1 MPLFGKIVVIKRNG
15 ADGIHFPLTA
25 SSCLFGRKTECDIR
39 IQLPQVSKEHCKIEV
54 NENKE
59 AILTNLSNVNP
70 TQLNSSSFQQPVH
83 LKHGDILT
91 IVDRSFRF
99 EYPPQSTPRK
109 RCSRSP
115 KSETLQVL
123 HVQQVAEVESLLTET
138 ARSKGP
144 HGSDDS
150 ECEGQNAGENKQNT
164 EENITRPKS
173 AKKAATPK
181 SACRTPKSIKK
192 ENKMSP
198 FSQIYE
204 YLKHENEINKSQSED
219 NIQQQTRISR
229 CLPGQ
234 GSQIK
239 MDAIVREDAK
249 ECKVK
254 QNIHGLEH
262 NQFTTEQNGLEKRF
276 SGNHRTVD
284 SNQKPIDL
292 EEKND
297 LPLQDSAET
306 YEQNVSRKS
315 EVTKCIAIK
324 LKRVSDQKTA
334 FSPKSCTIESLG
346 DIAQVLPLGTPIKHS
361 TEAANEDSL
370 TSISETTEYSA
381 STPRSRRKG
390 RRSHSSS
397 STRETNETSS
407 ISTDTSLTGQDFLLM
422 LKQSTEIQSEI
433 QKEGVVSKSDGNELC
448 VLAEI
453 NKNSKQKRNCKLL
466 TPIKSSSA
474 EEVVKEIHDETY
486 FASKG
491 RDSEIHT
498 PSPGKSSF
506 QSTRRSGSQ
515 NKELRSKSLHS
526 EMLSP
531 EKVATKDAS
540 PTICKSHSGTRRG
553 RPRTSGQQIEK
564 ALERD
569 SFQEHDRSV
578 DSNKEELAAKSCQQK
593 LDLEDASIMPRC
605 HTLSSKRCSES
616 IVLKDDEI
624 VSEMSACDLSAK
636 IEKSGELKRSLQ
648 KRKSGN
654 SDLSLQPLGKRKRV
668 SFGGHLSPELFDKS
682 LPPNSPLKRGA
693 IPARLSLPFGNS
705 PRAVLKK
712 AQGFK
717 RCVIKELS
725 EHLQKKKLSPKR
737 PPARRSPA
745 ASPPARRSPAA
756 SPVLENTSSK
766 LSASTPSNTSFTRG
780 RFSVSHIS
788 TPSPTSE
795 EQGSIE
801 EKINANTRDFTPA
814 NTLESFHVKQDH
826 QISVPTTPKQVTR
839 RSARFTAKRTPGKRR
854 SGAVAAVHAK
864 RRSGASDANLLVAKS
879 WAEVVKLGVARPQ
892 VRTAKKYVQKGRRVK
907 KLKLPKTPER
917 KVKGHFSTGHADS
930 PATIMIGRAHTTTVK
945 MDYGQAP
952 KVVKNSALKLCMDIN
967 ESFTGMPEMFKTP
980 VNRDQKSPSLTSGQK
995 TDLSPMYTAMEVS
1008 ELLTPEESGEMA
1020 VSPLNISSSAKQKQ
1034 VNQEVVSHFLKREKS
1049 SDSNKDKAIMKKKMG
1064 TKPLII
1070 AENKINEVTLGARS
1084 RMNTPKQETEPL
1096 ETLSGAKQCMKTPEE
1111 KMEPVETL
1119 AGVKRSL
1126 RTPEQKA
1133 EPVEALSGVK
1143 RLMRTPKQKTQPV
1156 DALSGVKRLMRTP
1169 KQKTQ
1174 PVDALSA
1181 VKRLMRTPKQKTQ
1194 PVDALSG
1201 VKRLMRTPKQKT
1213 QPVDALSAV
1222 KRLMRTPKQKTQPVD
1237 ALSAVKRLMRTPKQK
1252 TQPVDALSAV
1262 KRLMRTPKQKTQP
1275 VDALSAVKR
1284 LMRTPKQKTQPVD
1297 ALSAVKRLM
1306 RTPKQKTQPVDALS
1320 AVKRLMRTPKQKT
1333 QPVDALSAVKRLMRT
1348 PKQKTQPVDAL
1359 SAVKRLMRTPKQKT
1373 QPVDALSAV
1382 KRLMRTPKQK
1392 TQPVDALSAVKRLM
1406 RTPKQKTQPVDALSA
1421 VKRLMRTPKQ
1431 KMEPVVDDIA
1441 YKRLFETPEER
1452 KQVGNNIC
1460 GVSVTKATAKV
1471 KYQPVEDMKGIGCMM
1486 KTPKE
1491 IVRPIEDMFG
1501 ISRLLRTPRE
1511 KYLPVDDFV
1520 GLQKLLAEP
1529 KQKRSDSELDYVGV
1543 KEMFDVP
1550 EEKVQSTEV
1559 MDLSQKK
1566 VFPCTDSRNEHGEE
1580 KSSLCNSSEKLILS
1594 LRKRTGGQ
1602 ENLEMLDSIVPTKR
1616 NRRVKTEH
1624 NKQCSTNELCSKE
1637 RSQRPRRNT
1646 RRAETAKCTQKDED
1660 DFTKNLTE
1668 AVPMAELEN
1677 KKAKIKVT
1685 EKKGKALKGN
1695 SRKQLAETEV
1705 VKMDSDSVGNIQ
1717 EVKRI
1722 SNETAVKTQAP
1733 LEETEAGNKDVGTD
1747 QSCKSN
1753 YLLSENANEVPLNV
1767 YNLQA
1772 NTNPVKESNPRCRNN
1787 RGIKGV
1793 IVCKENEFSKN
1804 VKGKEANQTKDCSS
1818 KNISDQDFII
1828 AQTPDTYSL
1837 DSLSDSRKQQHAA
1850 QVAFS
1855 GTNSLNESQ
1864 CGFEREIS
1872 SEEIIPQMKSDIE
1885 SQKTATKKSSGT
1897 KKISKTKKDQKDSTT
1912 AVVQIVK
1919 EESAVLRRRS
1929 TRGSN
1934 KEQEA
1939 PKTNHNEMLENNPT
1953 ESKEN
1958 ILRRGK
1964 GKKVQFQVK
1973 ESSSISL
1980 RGKHAVPEDDNKE
1993 ANHED
1998 GQNETSKKI
2007 PAQANGRRGRRKQ
2020 VDLVLQTAT
2029 SSSVTGKSIL
2039 LEDPSKDETA
2049 TSSIKQNSLRSWKKE
2064 VVFTSQMAN
2073 STSLRRKH
2081 DLSEG
2086 NDKEE
2091 TLQKDQ
2097 NVVLEN
2103 TASQTKVSASTRGR
2117 RKKAHFTQQATS
2129 SFSLRGKRGLTKSDD
2144 KNEIANEGHGA
2155 GLEMSA
2161 ASTEEIPS
2169 RRGRRKN
2176 VALVSQEARSTLLQ
2190 TKCVL
2195 PTNGVN
2201 EEILKEDQN
2210 TALENTTAQTRAN
2223 SARRERIKKS
2233 DFTQQ
2238 VASSPSVRG
2247 KCGLERNG
2255 VDTSEDQNVA
2265 LEIVPSARE
2274 NLSRRGRRKNA
2285 VILAETNNFTSQ
2297 GGKYDLLTDNVTEK
2311 VPVEDQNKVLENT
2324 SEAKASA
2331 SARGRRRKAD
2341 LVEQATSSLS
2351 HRGKR
2356 GLPKN
2361 DGKEEINDNQNI
2373 VLETVPFSSEIP
2385 PRRGRRK
2392 GVVPLSQATSST
2404 SQREKCSLSESNDQE
2419 DTHKED
2425 KNVALENATP
2435 PEKSNPL
2442 KKKGKKKM
2450 DLLSP
2455 AAGST
2460 VSHNQFSRPEN
2471 DGKRETPKG
2480 DQNMPLEITSSAKGK
2495 SSGRGRKKKTD
2506 ASTSLRKTYDLPKDS
2521 GQEETLKED
2530 KNVAL
2535 ENALSHGKPDPS
2547 RRKRNKKIEVISQ
2560 ADNSPLFQ
2568 DKTRLP
2574 EDDIKEVVHTEDQN
2588 VGLEHTTPA
2597 KEIILRKGKKK
2608 QIILPSQATSSAPL
2622 GRKRHLPEDER
2633 AAKKVKSGESGE
2645 SRTLL
2650 RGRRNKTQEGN
2661 DKEDVSL
2668 FQTGIERRTRASTR
2682 TRK

>member
-25 SSCLFGRKTECDIR
+25 CSCLFGRKTECDIR

-99 EYPPQSTPRK
+99 EYPAQSTPRK

-150 ECEGQNAGENKQNT
+150 ECEGQNAGQNKQST

-173 AKKAATPK
+173 AKKPATPK

-204 YLKHENEINKSQSED
+204 YLKHENEINNSQSED
-219 NIQQQTRISR
+219 NMQQQTRISR

-239 MDAIVREDAK
+239 MDAIIREDAK
-249 ECKVK
+249 GCKVK
-254 QNIHGLEH
+254 QNIHGLKH

-276 SGNHRTVD
+276 SGNHRTVV

-346 DIAQVLPLGTPIKHS
+346 DIAQVLTTGTPIKHS

-433 QKEGVVSKSDGNELC
+433 QKEGVVCKSDGNELC

-466 TPIKSSSA
+466 TPIKSLSA
-474 EEVVKEIHDETY
+474 EDVVKEIHDETY
-486 FASKG
+486 FASEG

-506 QSTRRSGSQ
+506 QSTRRSGSR
-515 NKELRSKSLHS
+515 NKELQSKSCLHS

-531 EKVATKDAS
+531 EKVATKGAS
-540 PTICKSHSGTRRG
+540 PTICKSHCGTRRG

-569 SFQEHDRSV
+569 TSQEHDRSV
-578 DSNKEELAAKSCQQK
+578 DSDKKELAAKSCQQK

-624 VSEMSACDLSAK
+624 LSEMSACGLSAK
-636 IEKSGELKRSLQ
+636 IEESGELKRSPQ

-654 SDLSLQPLGKRKRV
+654 GDLSLQPLGKRKRV

-725 EHLQKKKLSPKR
+725 ERLQKKKLSPKHS
-737 PPARRSPA
+737 PARRSPA
-745 ASPPARRSPAA
+745 ASPPARKSPAA

-766 LSASTPSNTSFTRG
+766 LS
-780 RFSVSHIS
+780 
-788 TPSPTSE
+788 
-795 EQGSIE
+795 
-801 EKINANTRDFTPA
+801 
-814 NTLESFHVKQDH
+814 DH

-839 RSARFTAKRTPGKRR
+839 QSARFTAKRTPGKRR

-879 WAEVVKLGVARPQ
+879 WAEVVKLGIARPQ

-917 KVKGHFSTGHADS
+917 KVKGQFSTGHADS

-945 MDYGQAP
+945 IDYGQAP

-967 ESFTGMPEMFKTP
+967 ESFTGMPEMFKIP
-980 VNRDQKSPSLTSGQK
+980 VNRDEKGPSLTSGQK

-1049 SDSNKDKAIMKKKMG
+1049 SDSDKDKAIMKKKTG

-1084 RMNTPKQETEPL
+1084 QMNTPKQETEPL
-1096 ETLSGAKQCMKTPEE
+1096 EPLSGAKKTPEE

-1119 AGVKRSL
+1119 AGVRRSL
-1126 RTPEQKA
+1126 RTPKQKA
-1133 EPVEALSGVK
+1133 EPTEALSGVK

-1174 PVDALSA
+1174 PVDALSG
-1181 VKRLMRTPKQKTQ
+1181 VRRLMRTPKQKT
-1194 PVDALSG
+1194 
-1201 VKRLMRTPKQKT
+1201 
-1213 QPVDALSAV
+1213 
-1222 KRLMRTPKQKTQPVD
+1222 
-1237 ALSAVKRLMRTPKQK
+1237 
-1252 TQPVDALSAV
+1252 
-1262 KRLMRTPKQKTQP
+1262 
-1275 VDALSAVKR
+1275 
-1284 LMRTPKQKTQPVD
+1284 
-1297 ALSAVKRLM
+1297 
-1306 RTPKQKTQPVDALS
+1306 
-1320 AVKRLMRTPKQKT
+1320 
-1333 QPVDALSAVKRLMRT
+1333 
-1348 PKQKTQPVDAL
+1348 
-1359 SAVKRLMRTPKQKT
+1359 
-1373 QPVDALSAV
+1373 
-1382 KRLMRTPKQK
+1382 
-1392 TQPVDALSAVKRLM
+1392 
-1406 RTPKQKTQPVDALSA
+1406 
-1421 VKRLMRTPKQ
+1421 
-1431 KMEPVVDDIA
+1431 EPVVDDIA
-1441 YKRLFETPEER
+1441 YKRLFETPEEC
-1452 KQVGNNIC
+1452 KQVGNNVC

-1471 KYQPVEDMKGIGCMM
+1471 KYQPVKDMKGISCMM

-1520 GLQKLLAEP
+1520 GLQKFLAEP

-1543 KEMFDVP
+1543 KEMFDTP
-1550 EEKVQSTEV
+1550 EEKVPSTEV
-1559 MDLSQKK
+1559 TDLSQKK
-1566 VFPCTDSRNEHGEE
+1566 VFPCTDSRNERREE
-1580 KSSLCNSSEKLILS
+1580 KSSLCNSSEKLFLS

-1602 ENLEMLDSIVPTKR
+1602 ENLEMLDSIVPAER
-1616 NRRVKTEH
+1616 NRVKTER
-1624 NKQCSTNELCSKE
+1624 NKQCSTDEPCSKE

-1646 RRAETAKCTQKDED
+1646 RRAETAKCMQRDED
-1660 DFTKNLTE
+1660 DFTKNLIE
-1668 AVPMAELEN
+1668 AVPMEELEN

-1685 EKKGKALKGN
+1685 KKKGEALKRN
-1695 SRKQLAETEV
+1695 SRKQLAETEEV

-1717 EVKRI
+1717 EIKRT

-1747 QSCKSN
+1747 QNCKSN

-1787 RGIKGV
+1787 RGKKGV
-1793 IVCKENEFSKN
+1793 IVSKENEFSKN
-1804 VKGKEANQTKDCSS
+1804 VNGKEASQTKDRSI
-1818 KNISDQDFII
+1818 KNINDQDFIM
-1828 AQTPDTYSL
+1828 AQTADTYSL
-1837 DSLSDSRKQQHAA
+1837 DSLSDSRKEQHAA

-1885 SQKTATKKSSGT
+1885 SQKTATKKSSRT
-1897 KKISKTKKDQKDSTT
+1897 EKTSKTKKDQKDSTT
-1912 AVVQIVK
+1912 AGVQIVK
-1919 EESAVLRRRS
+1919 EESTVLRLRS
-1929 TRGSN
+1929 TRRSN

-1939 PKTNHNEMLENNPT
+1939 PKTNHNEILENNPT

-1958 ILRRGK
+1958 TLRRGK

-1980 RGKHAVPEDDNKE
+1980 RGKHAVPEGDNKE

-2007 PAQANGRRGRRKQ
+2007 PAQANGRRGQRKQ
-2020 VDLVLQTAT
+2020 VDLVLQAAT
-2029 SSSVTGKSIL
+2029 SSSVTGNSIL

-2049 TSSIKQNSLRSWKKE
+2049 TSSIKQNSLRSWKRE

-2081 DLSEG
+2081 DLLEG

-2091 TLQKDQ
+2091 TLQKDEK
-2097 NVVLEN
+2097 VVLEN

-2117 RKKAHFTQQATS
+2117 GKKAHFTQQATS
-2129 SFSLRGKRGLTKSDD
+2129 SFSLRGKHGLTKSND
-2144 KNEIANEGHGA
+2144 KNEIANEDQGA

-2161 ASTEEIPS
+2161 ASTEEIPT

-2210 TALENTTAQTRAN
+2210 IALGNTTAQTRAN
-2223 SARRERIKKS
+2223 SARREKIKKS

-2238 VASSPSVRG
+2238 VASSPSVGG

-2265 LEIVPSARE
+2265 LETVPSARE

-2285 VILAETNNFTSQ
+2285 VILAQTNNFTSQ
-2297 GGKYDLLTDNVTEK
+2297 GGKCDLLTANVTEK
-2311 VPVEDQNKVLENT
+2311 VPVEDQNKALENT
-2324 SEAKASA
+2324 SEAKAGA

-2361 DGKEEINDNQNI
+2361 DGKEEISDNQNI
-2373 VLETVPFSSEIP
+2373 ILETVPFSSEIP

-2419 DTHKED
+2419 DTHKEN
-2425 KNVALENATP
+2425 KNVALENAPP

-2460 VSHNQFSRPEN
+2460 VPHNQFSLPEN

-2506 ASTSLRKTYDLPKDS
+2506 ASTLRKTDDLPKDS
-2521 GQEETLKED
+2521 GQEESLKED

-2535 ENALSHGKPDPS
+2535 ENALSHRKPDLS

-2574 EDDIKEVVHTEDQN
+2574 EDDIKEVVYTEDQN
-2588 VGLEHTTPA
+2588 VVLEHTTA

-2608 QIILPSQATSSAPL
+2608 EIILPSQAASSAPL

-2650 RGRRNKTQEGN
+2650 RGRRNKTQERN
-2661 DKEDVSL
+2661 DKEDASL
-2668 FQTGIERRTRASTR
+2668 IQTGIERRTRASTR